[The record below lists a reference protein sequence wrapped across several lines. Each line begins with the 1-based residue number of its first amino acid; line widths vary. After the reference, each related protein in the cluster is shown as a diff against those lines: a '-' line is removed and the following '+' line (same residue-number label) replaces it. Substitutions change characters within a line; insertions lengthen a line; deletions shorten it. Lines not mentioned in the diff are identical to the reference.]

1 VLQEAAKLTTPC
13 RYDFFQT
20 GNTVVISVFAK
31 NSIPEETVI
40 TGNRTTLNVHVVYDF
55 GRKEVDYFWKLHGVV
70 DPQKSSVGL
79 FSTKV
84 EIKLKKISSASWPR
98 LEWKEN

>member
-1 VLQEAAKLTTPC
+1 
-13 RYDFFQT
+13 
-20 GNTVVISVFAK
+20 
-31 NSIPEETVI
+31 
-40 TGNRTTLNVHVVYDF
+40 
-55 GRKEVDYFWKLHGVV
+55 VV